1 MKKVTVLGALA
12 TSVMISGRQVVQAE
26 EVQPQATEPATEATT
41 ATEATVTETDVIAA
55 KADLDAA
62 SQAVATQEAT
72 VQEAE
77 AGVKTA
83 QTEAEQAHVNLV
95 DTTALVEQASP
106 ENIVKA
112 KEAITE
118 AEAKVSDA
126 SQSLEAKN
134 QEALKAEEAV
144 KAQEAT
150 VSTAQAEVNTK
161 AEAVTEALKAVDT
174 AQAILDGT
182 GQAEVIAQA
191 EKAEKQLTEGK
202 QAVATAQ
209 TELVVAQEADAKR
222 QTAITEAT
230 QVLSQ
235 AETRLDDK
243 KRLASQA
250 TDKAE
255 ETAKQL
261 ATAQSAFQKAEN
273 DKNGINTITLSAEYV
288 AALKEYQET
297 YSQSA
302 KEKLDRL
309 VPALRSQQQF
319 KANLNDDTQLLDTN
333 NLSEA
338 VRTELSLFA
347 SDLINQVRQM
357 AGTTQTVVTQSALDF
372 ADRVTDG
379 YVADNWSFKQ
389 VVTVGHDVPVI
400 NEVARQLGLR
410 TSTEEEAAQGL
421 QYYEDMNTVGQKE
434 PSVTLSSAK
443 RAIYQS
449 LVAFLY
455 NGREYFHT
463 LSILGLSSN
472 SSYVGVDLS
481 SRQDAFS
488 VHILSVPDT
497 MIQTGSRFD
506 RKAIENP
513 QTSQAILATYQ
524 ETQNALSQAT
534 RVNNLAQEEKK
545 KALSNQAE
553 LEHQVTTARAQLTT
567 AQAMP
572 ILTPQA
578 QAKLVTAQE
587 AVKKAEAAYEEAQTN
602 LAHLQADVKVK
613 QANLAQAKQVLA
625 EKQATLTQVRKVL
638 VSEQAM
644 LDHLKEELQA
654 SQKQVTESQAIL
666 KNAQTGLAEAETHL
680 VQLQQAPELLKQ
692 AKARLAMAQA
702 DVKAKEAVLTE
713 ALDKL
718 KTLKEEKVTASEHY
732 QTVLSAYQALL
743 EAQRQAELAKQYEA
757 ILREGGQAV
766 PIVDETGRIT
776 GYRSQ
781 SIKPVKLPSPADK
794 PMAGVTQ
801 TKQATGKTLPS
812 TGEAQSLLTLIGSV
826 LLGGTTWF
834 SRRKK

>member
-26 EVQPQATEPATEATT
+26 EVQPQVTEPVTEAT
-41 ATEATVTETDVIAA
+41 ATTKATVTEADVTAA
-55 KADLDAA
+55 KVDLDKA

-83 QTEAEQAHVNLV
+83 QTEVDQAQVNLV
-95 DTTALVEQASP
+95 DATALAEQASP
-106 ENIVKA
+106 VNMVKA
-112 KEAITE
+112 ETAITE
-118 AEAKVSDA
+118 TEAKVSDA
-126 SQSLEAKN
+126 SQNLEAKK
-134 QEALKAEEAV
+134 QETLKAEEAV
-144 KAQEAT
+144 KAQEVT
-150 VSTAQAEVNTK
+150 VSAAQADVSTK
-161 AEAVTEALKAVDT
+161 TEAVTEAQQAVDT

-182 GQAEVIAQA
+182 GQAEVIEQA
-191 EKAEKQLTEGK
+191 EKAEKQLTEDK
-202 QAVATAQ
+202 QALATAQ
-209 TELVVAQEADAKR
+209 TDLVKAKEADAKR

-230 QVLSQ
+230 QALSQ

-243 KRLASQA
+243 KRLAAQA
-250 TDKAE
+250 TDKAD

-273 DKNGINTITLSAEYV
+273 DKNSINTITLSAEYV
-288 AALKEYQET
+288 VALKEYKET

-302 KEKLDRL
+302 KEKLDKL

-434 PSVTLSSAK
+434 PFVTLSSAK

-455 NGREYFHT
+455 NGREYFHA

-488 VHILSVPDT
+488 VHILSVPDS
-497 MIQTGSRFD
+497 MIQTGSKFD

-513 QTSQAILATYQ
+513 QTSQQILTVYQ
-524 ETQNALSQAT
+524 DAQNTLSQVT
-534 RVNNLAQEEKK
+534 RLNNLAQEAKK
-545 KALSNQAE
+545 KALSDQAE
-553 LEHQVTTARAQLTT
+553 AENKVTTARAQLTT
-567 AQAMP
+567 AQAVP
-572 ILTPQA
+572 VLTAQA

-587 AVKKAEAAYEEAQTN
+587 AVKKAEAAYQEAQTN
-602 LAHLQADVKVK
+602 LAQLQADVKVK
-613 QANLAQAKQVLA
+613 QANLAQARQVLT
-625 EKQATLTQVRKVL
+625 EKQANLAQAQEVL
-638 VSEQAM
+638 SKEQAT
-644 LDHLKEELQA
+644 LDLLKAELQA
-654 SQKQVTESQAIL
+654 SQKQVAESQASL
-666 KNAQTGLAEAETHL
+666 TNAQAGLAEAKTYL

-692 AKARLAMAQA
+692 AKARLATAQA
-702 DVKAKEAVLTE
+702 DVKAKEARLTE

-718 KTLKEEKVTASEHY
+718 KTLKEEKATASEHY
-732 QTVLSAYQALL
+732 QTILSAYQAFL

-757 ILREGGQAV
+757 ILREGRQAV
-766 PIVDETGRIT
+766 PIVDATGRIT

-781 SIKPVKLPSPADK
+781 SIKLTSPVDK
-794 PMAGVTQ
+794 PVAGVTQ
-801 TKQATGKTLPS
+801 TKQTAGKKLPN
-812 TGEAQSLLTLIGSV
+812 TGEAQPLLTLVGSV
-826 LLGGTTWF
+826 LLGGTTWL